1 MMSVFP
7 SHFPGT
13 GEDIIYAQLIQN
25 TMDIARDAE
34 LKLEM
39 IREQVT
45 ALRDEQLELVERGS
59 TYALTAQSS
68 YQAVLDLLKPEV
80 KS

>member
-1 MMSVFP
+1 MSVFP
-7 SHFPGT
+7 SHYPGT

-34 LKLEM
+34 LKLEV
-39 IREQVT
+39 IYEQVT
-45 ALRDEQLELVERGS
+45 ALRDEADTTCVAGII
-59 TYALTAQSS
+59 AQSNF
-68 YQAVLDLLKPEV
+68 QRVLDLLKPEV